1 MHIAYLLNQYPYA
14 SATFIRRELLAL
26 EGLGFTISRF
36 SIRPTEHALRDES
49 DLDEAAKTSYVMR
62 VPKWALIGN
71 ALRTL
76 VSRPA
81 AVARALQ
88 LVWKCGRVS
97 AERGVLVHC
106 AYLIQACTLLRWTRQ
121 RGVEHIHAHFA
132 TNPVSV
138 AMLLRVLGGPTYSF
152 TVHGPTEFDL
162 AFTLALNEKIA
173 RAKFVVAISQ
183 FARSQIYRWCKH
195 EDWPKIHIVRCGV
208 SDAFLHAPKT
218 PPASEPRFLCI
229 GRLSEQKG
237 QLLLVEAVHRL
248 VEKGVELTVD
258 IVGDG
263 EMREAI
269 EELIRRYSLQ
279 NRVRLLGWQTEDE
292 VRRHLINCRALVLPS
307 FAEGLPVVLMEALA
321 VGRPVITTPV
331 AGIPELVQPNAN
343 GWLVVPGSVESLE
356 SALSEAIAAPCEQ
369 LSAMGAAGAE
379 VVAREHNVLNEAH
392 KLAEL
397 HMAYAA

>member
-1 MHIAYLLNQYPYA
+1 
-14 SATFIRRELLAL
+14 
-26 EGLGFTISRF
+26 
-36 SIRPTEHALRDES
+36 
-49 DLDEAAKTSYVMR
+49 
-62 VPKWALIGN
+62 
-71 ALRTL
+71 L
-76 VSRPA
+76 V
-81 AVARALQ
+81 
-88 LVWKCGRVS
+88 
-97 AERGVLVHC
+97 
-106 AYLIQACTLLRWTRQ
+106 QACTLLQWTRE
-121 RGVEHIHAHFA
+121 REVEHIHAHFA

-173 RAKFVVAISQ
+173 RAKFVVTISQ
-183 FARSQIYRWCKH
+183 FARSQVYRWCRH

-208 SDAFLHAPKT
+208 NEAFLMTPRT

-248 VEKGVELTVD
+248 VSRGVNLTID

-263 EMREAI
+263 EMRPPI
-269 EELIRRYSLQ
+269 EDLIRRYALQ
-279 NRVRLLGWQTEDE
+279 DRVRLLGWQTEDE
-292 VRRHLINCRALVLPS
+292 VRQHLLDCRALVLPS

-321 VGRPVITTPV
+321 LGRPVITTPV
-331 AGIPELVQPNAN
+331 AGIPELVEPNTN

-356 SALSEAIAAPCEQ
+356 RALSEAIAASGER

-379 VVAREHNVLNEAH
+379 VVAREHNVLHEAR
-392 KLAEL
+392 KLADL
-397 HMAYAA
+397 HAAYAT

>member
-14 SATFIRRELLAL
+14 SATFIRREILAL
-26 EGLGFTISRF
+26 EALGFSISRF
-36 SIRPTEHALRDES
+36 SIRPTEHALRDAA
-49 DLDEAAKTSYVMR
+49 DLDEAAKTSYVLR
-62 VPKWALIGN
+62 APKWALIAN
-71 ALRTL
+71 TLRAM
-76 VSRPA
+76 VARPA
-81 AVARALQ
+81 AFARALR
-88 LVWKCGRVS
+88 LVWKCGRQS

-106 AYLIQACTLLRWTRQ
+106 AYLVEACTVLQWTSA
-121 RGVEHIHAHFA
+121 RGVEHVHAHFA

-162 AFTLALNEKIA
+162 AFTLALDEKIA

-183 FARSQIYRWCKH
+183 FARSQIYRWCRH
-195 EDWPKIHIVRCGV
+195 EDWSKVHIVRCGV
-208 SDAFLHAPKT
+208 SDAFLHASRT
-218 PPASEPRFLCI
+218 PPSSEPRFLCI

-248 VEKGVELTVD
+248 VARGVELTVD

-263 EMREAI
+263 EMRAAL
-269 EELIRRYSLQ
+269 EELIDRYALED
-279 NRVRLLGWQTEDE
+279 RVRLLGWQTEDE
-292 VRRHLINCRALVLPS
+292 VRAHLVNCRALVLSS

-321 VGRPVITTPV
+321 LGRPVVTTTV
-331 AGIPELVQPNAN
+331 AGIPELVQANAT

-356 SALSEAIAAPCEQ
+356 RALAEAIAAPGEQ
-369 LSAMGAAGAE
+369 LLAMGIAGAE
-379 VVAREHNVLNEAH
+379 LVARDHNVSTEAR
-392 KLAEL
+392 KLADL